1 MEPLPAEVTCESEL
15 STGKKSQT
23 EVIKDEPCSAPS
35 LLILV
40 LLNTLIPVKIYTL
53 MEIRSVK
60 FAEFSDV

>member
-35 LLILV
+35 LPADFSLTKYTHSSEDIHSDG
-40 LLNTLIPVKIYTL
+40 NKIYK
-53 MEIRSVK
+53 IC
-60 FAEFSDV
+60 